1 MTATQTSPGRP
12 TTGASGRTTGRAPG
26 PLMLL
31 GSVATAACF
40 FVLGIGE
47 RGGTGA
53 EVLAHLDQHATRY
66 QLASILATFAALPL
80 TLAAVTLGRRIGGDA
95 GRLATAAGVTVAF
108 LMAAY
113 YSAYAAGVAVSQFV
127 LDEAGPGVGES
138 SLVLLNLVE
147 LTRYAPGLV
156 LVGAVLVARRRLPR
170 TITVPAWV
178 LLAAMVVP
186 VTTWLAA
193 ILTPVWLGVAGA
205 LAGRSKGDH

>member
-1 MTATQTSPGRP
+1 MTTTQTPTDLSATRTRGR
-12 TTGASGRTTGRAPG
+12 TGRAAG
-26 PLMLL
+26 PLMVL
-31 GSVATAACF
+31 GAVAAAACF

-53 EVLAHLDQHATRY
+53 EVLAHFEQHATRI
-66 QLASILATFAALPL
+66 QLASILAIYASLPL

-95 GRLATAAGVTVAF
+95 GRLASAAGVAVAF

-147 LTRYAPGLV
+147 LSRYAPGLV

-170 TITVPAWV
+170 TVTVPAWV
-178 LLAAMVVP
+178 LLVAAVLPM
-186 VTTWLAA
+186 TTWLAA

-205 LAGRSKGDH
+205 LAGRSTGDH